1 MGDGMAKRDKA
12 PGNCHCCS
20 AIFIRSREQSSMKA
34 LQIAYPLRS
43 IRPSLGA
50 MGGGGR
56 RGPINFH
63 YFIVNASFISATSE
77 KRGRKRERKKERWS
91 KQRREED
98 TGGDA
103 KEARTGGVR
112 TNVSWKGRWKCG
124 ERGKKGWKRGSCT
137 FPPPSFTF
145 VTFTRS
151 IHALAQPYL
160 LNRPCSPSLLIFF
173 RGKQRPFASNP
184 SKLSFEIG

>member
-1 MGDGMAKRDKA
+1 MERKERKKAVKGMGDGMAKRDKA

-77 KRGRKRERKKERWS
+77 KRGREKERKMVETKKGGGYW
-91 KQRREED
+91 RRCK
-98 TGGDA
+98 GG
-103 KEARTGGVR
+103 E
-112 TNVSWKGRWKCG
+112 GRWG
-124 ERGKKGWKRGSCT
+124 
-137 FPPPSFTF
+137 
-145 VTFTRS
+145 
-151 IHALAQPYL
+151 A
-160 LNRPCSPSLLIFF
+160 N
-173 RGKQRPFASNP
+173 
-184 SKLSFEIG
+184 